1 MPINPYTNSSYP
13 QPGPELPQMVSYGH
27 ELDMSYDKIGE
38 MRDSSDIINNSV
50 ELRRRYNDSG
60 YLYIKGFFEREEV
73 LNVRAAL
80 LEKIDGE
87 GFKPEV
93 AKECE
98 PLQKLLYTGKIMDF
112 YKLFFGEPV
121 RHYDYTWL
129 RAIGPGKG
137 TNPHCDLPY
146 MGRGTH
152 NQMTCWVPYGD
163 VPYELGGLMI
173 LEKSHKRLDI
183 LKKYAYRDVD
193 VYCKNKKEDLAKVEN
208 GEWVFSGTLSHNP
221 PAIRNK
227 FGHKWLVADYKAGD
241 LLTFNMLTVHA
252 ALDNRVPDSLR
263 LSSDSRYQKAS
274 EPIDERWVGENPP
287 GHGPD
292 GKVGLIC

>member
-1 MPINPYTNSSYP
+1 
-13 QPGPELPQMVSYGH
+13 
-27 ELDMSYDKIGE
+27 
-38 MRDSSDIINNSV
+38 
-50 ELRRRYNDSG
+50 
-60 YLYIKGFFEREEV
+60 
-73 LNVRAAL
+73 
-80 LEKIDGE
+80 
-87 GFKPEV
+87 
-93 AKECE
+93 
-98 PLQKLLYTGKIMDF
+98 
-112 YKLFFGEPV
+112 
-121 RHYDYTWL
+121 
-129 RAIGPGKG
+129 
-137 TNPHCDLPY
+137 

-163 VPYELGGLMI
+163 VPYELGGLMV